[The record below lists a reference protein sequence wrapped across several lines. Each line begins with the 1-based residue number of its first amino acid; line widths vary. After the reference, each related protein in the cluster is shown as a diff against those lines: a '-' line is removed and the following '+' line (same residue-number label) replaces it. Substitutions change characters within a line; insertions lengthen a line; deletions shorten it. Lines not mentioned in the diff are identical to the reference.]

1 MKEVKFTFMKG
12 GNYIL
17 VYLVCASAAF
27 LYPSKSYKSN
37 KEEKLL
43 LKTKIRLRNPP
54 LQMVSLFRGSVTF
67 SSL

>member
-1 MKEVKFTFMKG
+1 MKE

-17 VYLVCASAAF
+17 MYLVCASAAF

-37 KEEKLL
+37 EEKKLL
-43 LKTKIRLRNPP
+43 LKTKIRIKQRRNPS